1 MKCPLCGKE
10 YEGIKICPSCNLPLI
25 DTETKQAVS
34 LQPEKKHKKKNR
46 MKENSDK
53 NIQPVLDSTRMFEEY
68 GKESKAEETETK
80 IEAEKPEEGQIPDVQ
95 IEAEKE
101 QEKEDV
107 YGNSFGD
114 INRNFQEPAKENSS
128 SNKVTISFNPFLVAG
143 GAVLL
148 LLLVALIFI
157 VKSCG
162 KNDSDSVEPQSDVYV
177 ESYPEPEEP
186 IGQTEEKTEE
196 VVDMSEVDLDAYNAS
211 YVQIE
216 GCLLEE
222 EGSSKFT
229 FETPLNIYLEDRDA
243 GKAVVVRNIDG
254 VKVEDTHIFEGGDYT
269 NRKMLLECRIW
280 RENGEVQL
288 YPETIIQI
296 EPMKD
301 DVGIHEY
308 GFVIEDCTWE
318 EACQKSMDAGGYLVR
333 INSEEEYE
341 HIKNLL
347 NAGGYTDIHF
357 YLGGKRTASD
367 TTYYWVN
374 QENQFIESGLNP
386 SDSWAQLYWYNGEPS
401 FVDVGSEATGTIEE
415 DVMNL
420 FCVSGSWYLNDSS
433 ANLAG
438 MYPDLLSGKVG
449 YIVEYE

>member
-1 MKCPLCGKE
+1 
-10 YEGIKICPSCNLPLI
+10 
-25 DTETKQAVS
+25 
-34 LQPEKKHKKKNR
+34 
-46 MKENSDK
+46 
-53 NIQPVLDSTRMFEEY
+53 
-68 GKESKAEETETK
+68 
-80 IEAEKPEEGQIPDVQ
+80 
-95 IEAEKE
+95 
-101 QEKEDV
+101 
-107 YGNSFGD
+107 
-114 INRNFQEPAKENSS
+114 
-128 SNKVTISFNPFLVAG
+128 
-143 GAVLL
+143 
-148 LLLVALIFI
+148 
-157 VKSCG
+157 
-162 KNDSDSVEPQSDVYV
+162 
-177 ESYPEPEEP
+177 
-186 IGQTEEKTEE
+186 
-196 VVDMSEVDLDAYNAS
+196 MSEVDLDAYNAS

-374 QENQFIESGLNP
+374 QENQFIESGLNT